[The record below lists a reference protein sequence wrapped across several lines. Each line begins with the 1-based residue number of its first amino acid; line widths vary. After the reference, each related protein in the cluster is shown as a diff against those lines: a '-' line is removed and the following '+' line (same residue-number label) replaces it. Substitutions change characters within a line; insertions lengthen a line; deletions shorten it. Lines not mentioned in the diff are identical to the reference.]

1 MKIVSFHSGLGNQ
14 IYFYLYAL
22 YLKQKFPQQKIYGYY
37 PKSMLSNHN
46 GLEINHVFCV
56 ELPPSSFISNAVA
69 FLCRAFHKLHIEC
82 FRTEE
87 PNKYD
92 DGVLFVG
99 YFQDKK
105 YFLDNI
111 EALKFRDLG
120 LDKTNLE
127 VLKDIE
133 STNSV
138 SIHIRRGDYSKP
150 ELQRRY
156 GNIATDEYYKSA
168 VEEIEKR
175 VTAPKYFV
183 FSNDMDWC
191 KNNMNLGNAVFVEG
205 NLGKKSPVDM
215 FLMSKCKHNII
226 ANSSFSYWG
235 AMLNKNADNIVV
247 YPSIWDNYNTPDIFS
262 SNWIGLI

>member
-14 IYFYLYAL
+14 IFFYLYTL
-22 YLKQKFPQQKIYGYY
+22 YLKNKFPYQKIYGYY
-37 PKSMLSNHN
+37 PKDMLSNHN
-46 GLEINHVFCV
+46 GLEIDQVFDIR
-56 ELPPSSFISNAVA
+56 LPKRSLLSDFVAFISRV
-69 FLCRAFHKLHIEC
+69 FHKLHIER
-82 FRTEE
+82 FRVVE
-87 PNKYD
+87 PNQYD

-111 EALKFRDLG
+111 ETLKFRDLC

-127 VLKDIE
+127 ILKNIE
-133 STNSV
+133 SANSV
-138 SIHIRRGDYSKP
+138 AIHIRRGDYHKA
-150 ELQRRY
+150 EFQRKY

-168 VEEIEKR
+168 IEEIEKR
-175 VTAPKYFV
+175 VNAPKFFV
-183 FSNDMDWC
+183 FSNDIDWC

-205 NLGKKSPVDM
+205 NLGKKSPIDM

-235 AMLNKNADNIVV
+235 AMLNKNADKIVV
-247 YPSIWDNYNTPDIFS
+247 YPSIWDNDNTPDIFP